1 MLGFG
6 IAEGVVL
13 TGDTRQ
19 RREFIKVLG
28 GVAVALPVSAHAQQ
42 PKQMRRIGVILP
54 ANTENAE
61 FQAFLA
67 SFLQGMALLGW
78 TFGHTVQID
87 TRWAGANAD
96 DIRKHATE

>member
-1 MLGFG
+1 M
-6 IAEGVVL
+6 
-13 TGDTRQ
+13 Q

-28 GVAVALPVSAHAQQ
+28 GVAVALPVPAHAQQ

-67 SFLQGMALLGW
+67 SFLQGMALLVLDHRYSLGRSQCRR
-78 TFGHTVQID
+78 HS
-87 TRWAGANAD
+87 
-96 DIRKHATE
+96 